1 MRGAE
6 RGQRITLRFAERL
19 NPDGTLY
26 TANLRSAR
34 CTDAYVCHGRGGP
47 ETWQPRFTYHGFQYV
62 EVTGCACF
70 WSGTGY
76 SAEGVP

>member
-1 MRGAE
+1 MQVDSPQP
-6 RGQRITLRFAERL
+6 GQRVTLRFAERL

-34 CTDAYVCHGRGGP
+34 AADAYVCHGRDGA

-62 EVTGCACF
+62 ELTG
-70 WSGTGY
+70 
-76 SAEGVP
+76 